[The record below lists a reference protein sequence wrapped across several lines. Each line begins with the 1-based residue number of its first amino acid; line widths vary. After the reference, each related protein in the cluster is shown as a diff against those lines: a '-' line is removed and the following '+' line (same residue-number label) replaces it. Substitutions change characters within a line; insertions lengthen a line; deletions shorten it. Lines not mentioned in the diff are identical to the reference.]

1 MSMSGAELRAIRQ
14 QLGFSLTR
22 FAPQLGIHWNTLARF
37 ERGEI
42 NISGPV
48 EKLARLLLQLA
59 EKDQDEPEQESKLTR
74 RRVGMGNM
82 THARLC
88 KKQQD
93 RKKRHV

>member
-1 MSMSGAELRAIRQ
+1 MSGVELRTIRKR
-14 QLGFSLTR
+14 LGFTLQQ

-59 EKDQDEPEQESKLTR
+59 EKGKDEPKQENK
-74 RRVGMGNM
+74 M
-82 THARLC
+82 A
-88 KKQQD
+88 
-93 RKKRHV
+93 RKKVDVTSIAHTRPSQRLSGNL

>member
-1 MSMSGAELRAIRQ
+1 MSGVELRTIRQ
-14 QLGFSLTR
+14 RLGFTLQQ

-59 EKDQDEPEQESKLTR
+59 EKSQGESELENKMAR
-74 RRVGMGNM
+74 KKVGA
-82 THARLC
+82 TSISRTKIRKEHL
-88 KKQQD
+88 D
-93 RKKRHV
+93 RKKSHA